1 MDKEGDSAS
10 VKLTTRFDGMDFYEY
25 LSLLE
30 HDGNWTIVHKLYH
43 IKP

>member
-1 MDKEGDSAS
+1 
-10 VKLTTRFDGMDFYEY
+10 VKLTTRFDGMDFSEY

-30 HDGNWTIVHKLYH
+30 RDGNWAIVHKLYH